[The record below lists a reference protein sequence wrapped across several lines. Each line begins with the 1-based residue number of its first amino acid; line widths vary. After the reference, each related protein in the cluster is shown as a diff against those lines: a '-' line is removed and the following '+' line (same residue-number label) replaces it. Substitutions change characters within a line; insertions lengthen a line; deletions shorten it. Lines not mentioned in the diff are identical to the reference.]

1 MVLSGG
7 ITDSCLPSLRERFNV
22 GKEGPKGC
30 RLSFKWLLEISRSTG
45 TTRNSVLE
53 ALVSIMKNLMQEP
66 NWLTEL
72 HEATRRAGVASG
84 RWLYGLCPGNKET
97 LVLDNYITKSQSLEL
112 DQILVFLWSVN
123 IYSNLTCIVDLR
135 VKRINAN
142 KVWRR
147 KKWGYVLTGYLW
159 LLNASGQNCRP
170 SW

>member
-97 LVLDNYITKSQSLEL
+97 LVLDNYITKSKFRVRPDSGVSMECEYLLES
-112 DQILVFLWSVN
+112 DM
-123 IYSNLTCIVDLR
+123 YS
-135 VKRINAN
+135 
-142 KVWRR
+142 
-147 KKWGYVLTGYLW
+147 GPQ
-159 LLNASGQNCRP
+159 GQEN
-170 SW
+170 